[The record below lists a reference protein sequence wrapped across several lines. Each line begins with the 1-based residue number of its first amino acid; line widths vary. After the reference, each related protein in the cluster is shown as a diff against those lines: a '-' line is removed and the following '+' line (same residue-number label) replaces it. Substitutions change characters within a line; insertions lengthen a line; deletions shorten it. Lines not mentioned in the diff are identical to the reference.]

1 MLGTWGMKKEK
12 WKCKIWVNAVGFPS
26 AFEFYKLCL
35 TVKTKTITLSGV
47 VLNECRGNLKDSYK
61 WEWVK
66 RYDLNTL
73 TGGNFS
79 TLY

>member
-1 MLGTWGMKKEK
+1 MKKEK
-12 WKCKIWVNAVGFPS
+12 WKCKIWVNTVCFPS
-26 AFEFYKLCL
+26 AFEFYKLRL
-35 TVKTKTITLSGV
+35 TVETKTITLSGV

-66 RYDLNTL
+66 RYDLNTF